1 MLALFLR
8 PFFPPLIIAAAAVLA
23 LLALGWRHRRAPAGA
38 ARGAL
43 YTGTALRVLAVAGLA
58 ALLLGPS
65 VVPPADTA
73 FSRSRLSLLVDV
85 SGSMQ
90 TADVPD
96 DPVADR
102 SRYAFARDVWLDPAL
117 LAELGEHHDVSV
129 YRMGDALRAGLRPD
143 DTADDRTSLIAAAVQ
158 EAINALPAAN
168 ADGDGGGSVVVLSD
182 GRDASRRA
190 AETAAAA
197 ARLARAR
204 GVAVFGV
211 PLGGATLSR
220 DLALGAAPRQPFL
233 MINEPGQLDVWI
245 DHVHAAGRAATL
257 RLRDVAAG
265 TTTDHAVAFGD
276 RGRTELQLPLAQ
288 SEPGLYE
295 YELSVD
301 PLPGEADAD
310 NNRQTVL
317 VEVTDQRMRVL
328 LLEGRPF
335 WDTKFIAQT
344 LRRDDRIELTQ
355 ITQISADRQERI
367 LTRTE
372 GTTAAAPAT
381 YDELCAYDL
390 ILLGRGVQDV
400 LPVAAAAA
408 LPRYV
413 NERGGRV
420 VFTRGAAADGGDPAL
435 LEALTTL
442 SPVDHPL
449 VIASS
454 GVTAPPGFHL
464 TATGRTHPVFA
475 ALMAA
480 TAQNPQP
487 ADLPQITPDDPR
499 SSATVKPG
507 TRVLATFDPN
517 DSDDANPTQHP
528 AITLMPYGRGTV
540 AAVLGEGF
548 WRWRMA
554 GTRDP
559 ALGGVYEAFWSTL
572 TRWLVFGGDGA
583 PGDEVALRLSTRS
596 LAVDD
601 ELIVTLI
608 RQNAAP
614 DPAAGEATAAAPALR
629 VTAPDGT
636 VTPATAL
643 PAAGGSGRPGR
654 RSFAFSPKQP
664 GVHTVSYVSGAGDD
678 RLETRFVAYDDNAER
693 RFTAADPA
701 TLAALSGAGGSATGG
716 TTLDP
721 HRPRALLEHLARQR
735 ALRAVPP
742 RAVYVWDRGW
752 VMVLLLGAA
761 GVAWILHKKGGLL

>member
-1 MLALFLR
+1 VTLALFFR
-8 PFFPPLIIAAAAVLA
+8 PFLPPLVIAAVACAA
-23 LLALGWRHRRAPAGA
+23 LLATAWRHRRASGGA
-38 ARGAL
+38 SRIALWGAL
-43 YTGTALRVLAVAGLA
+43 RLGTALRVAGIAGLVV
-58 ALLLGPS
+58 LLLGPS
-65 VVPPADTA
+65 VVPPSNYAA
-73 FSRSRLSLLVDV
+73 ARSRLSLLIDV

-90 TADVPD
+90 TADVDD
-96 DPVADR
+96 DPVAGR

-117 LAELGEHHDVSV
+117 LAELRDHHDVSV
-129 YRMGDALRAGLRPD
+129 YRIGDALRAGLRAD
-143 DTADDRTSLIAAAVQ
+143 DTADDRSSLIAAAVQ
-158 EAINALPAAN
+158 EAVNALPAESEA
-168 ADGDGGGSVVVLSD
+168 GDAGGGAVVVLSD
-182 GRDASRRA
+182 GRDASPRA

-204 GVAVFGV
+204 GVAVYGV
-211 PLGGATLSR
+211 PLGGATLAR

-245 DHVHAAGRAATL
+245 DHVHAEGRSTTL
-257 RLRDVAAG
+257 RLRDVATGA
-265 TTTDHAVAFGD
+265 TTDHPVGFGD
-276 RGRTELQLPLAQ
+276 RGRVEAQLPLTQ
-288 SEPGLYE
+288 TEPGLYE

-301 PLPGEADAD
+301 PLPGEADAT
-310 NNRQTVL
+310 NNQQTVL

-367 LTRTE
+367 VTRTE
-372 GTTAAAPAT
+372 GTTAAAPQT

-390 ILLGRGVQDV
+390 VLLGRGVQDV
-400 LPVAAAAA
+400 LSVAAAAA

-420 VFTRGAAADGGDPAL
+420 VFTRGAAADGGDPAMS
-435 LEALTTL
+435 EALETL
-442 SPVDHPL
+442 SPVQHD
-449 VIASS
+449 
-454 GVTAPPGFHL
+454 APPPAGTLGPSGFHL
-464 TATGRTHPVFA
+464 TPTGRTHPVFA

-487 ADLPQITPDDPR
+487 ADLPQITPDAAAPGVT
-499 SSATVKPG
+499 AKPG
-507 TRVLATFDPN
+507 TRVLATFYRN
-517 DSDDANPTQHP
+517 SSDDQARTPHP
-528 AITLMPYGRGTV
+528 AIALMPYGRGTV
-540 AAVLGEGF
+540 AAVMGEGF

-583 PGDEVALRLSTRS
+583 PGDNLVLRLNTRS
-596 LAVDD
+596 LAVED

-608 RQNAAP
+608 RR
-614 DPAAGEATAAAPALR
+614 DATPQETSAQPPALR

-643 PAAGGSGRPGR
+643 PAIGGSGGPGR

-664 GVHTVSYVSGAGDD
+664 GVHTVTCEPGAGGD

-701 TLAALSGAGGSATGG
+701 TLAALGAGTPGG
-716 TTLDP
+716 GTLDP

-742 RAVYVWDRGW
+742 RPVYVWDRGW